1 MSVELIQHAKL
12 NSSQSSIVIS
22 NIPGNY
28 TNLLIQMSLRF
39 ARAAVDTP
47 WGVKFNGSTN
57 GFASRLL
64 FGFPTGTPGS
74 QAPTNY
80 VGWSNAGSNTAN
92 TFASVKMTIFDY
104 SSTTEYKSFNTICTQ
119 ESNTTSVGLSHSTMS
134 WASTSPITSIEI
146 YDQATA
152 SNAVQNCI
160 VSVYGITAGSDGVTT
175 VS

>member
-12 NSSQSSIVIS
+12 NSSQSSIVIN

-28 TNLLIQMSLRF
+28 TNLLLKMSLRF
-39 ARAAVDTP
+39 ARPAVDTP

-64 FGFPTGTPGS
+64 YGFPTGTPGS
-74 QAPTNY
+74 QGPTAY
-80 VGWSNAGSNTAN
+80 VGWANAASNTAN
-92 TFASVKMTIFDY
+92 TFTSVHMTIFDY
-104 SSTTEYKSFNTICTQ
+104 SSTTEYKSFNTISTQ

-134 WASTSPITSIEI
+134 WASLDPITSIEI

-160 VSVYGITAGSDGVTT
+160 VSIYGIKADSDGVTT